1 MSLSRASAG
10 GGSVE
15 AFLRSV
21 SDGRRRQDCYFL
33 VKLMQNV
40 VGESGRVCGDSV
52 LGFGSRRGQA
62 AGGSGQADFRL
73 GFAPRKNEITLYLG
87 GSLEGLETI
96 VARLG
101 KCRPGK
107 GCLHLKD
114 LDGINPTV
122 LQQLLV
128 EANARARAG

>member
-1 MSLSRASAG
+1 MILPKASAG
-10 GGSVE
+10 GVSVD
-15 AFLRSV
+15 ALLRSV
-21 SDGRRRQDCYFL
+21 ADSRRRQDCYFL

-40 VGESGRVCGDSV
+40 VGEPARVWGDSV
-52 LGFGSRRGQA
+52 LGFGSRRGRSA
-62 AGGSGQADFRL
+62 TGQEGDGFRL
-73 GFAPRKNEITLYLG
+73 GFEPRKNEITLYLG
-87 GSLEGLETI
+87 GSLEGLEMI

-101 KCRPGK
+101 KCRPGR

>member
-1 MSLSRASAG
+1 VSLPKLSAGSLSVDAL
-10 GGSVE
+10 
-15 AFLRSV
+15 LRSV
-21 SDGRRRQDCYFL
+21 ADSRRRQDCYFL

-40 VGESGRVCGDSV
+40 VGEPARVWGDSV
-52 LGFGSRRGQA
+52 LGFGSRRG
-62 AGGSGQADFRL
+62 GSATGQEGDGFRL
-73 GFAPRKNEITLYLG
+73 GFEPRKNEITLYLG
-87 GSLEGLETI
+87 SSLEGLETI

-101 KCRPGK
+101 KCRSGR

>member
-1 MSLSRASAG
+1 MSLSKPSQGALGVDAL
-10 GGSVE
+10 
-15 AFLRSV
+15 LRSV
-21 SDGRRRQDCYFL
+21 ADGRLRQDCYFL

-40 VGESGRVCGDSV
+40 VGEPARVCGDSV
-52 LGFGSRRGQA
+52 LGFGSRSGRS
-62 AGGSGQADFRL
+62 AGAEGEFRL
-73 GFAPRKNEITLYLG
+73 GFAARRNEITLYLG
-87 GSLEGLETI
+87 GGLEGLETI

-101 KCRPGK
+101 KHRAGK
-107 GCLHLKD
+107 ACLHLKG